1 MILIDDILFS
11 PITGLVAL
19 ARELQ
24 RAALEEQKQA
34 AAATRQ
40 ELADLY
46 RALETGAV
54 TEEEFD
60 RREGPLLDRLDAME
74 AESESAE
81 EVEETEETEETEE
94 AEE

>member
-11 PITGLVAL
+11 PITGLIAL
-19 ARELQ
+19 AREIHK
-24 RAALEEQKQA
+24 AALEERKRT

-46 RALETGAV
+46 RALETGTV

-60 RREGPLLDRLDAME
+60 RRESDLLDRLDALDGE
-74 AESESAE
+74 DDPTEGDPAE
-81 EVEETEETEETEE
+81 E
-94 AEE
+94 

>member
-1 MILIDDILFS
+1 VILIDDLLFA

-24 RAALEEQKQA
+24 RAALEEQKQL

-60 RREGPLLDRLDAME
+60 RREGPLLDRLDALE
-74 AESESAE
+74 AEGEGGDEAEEAEEAE
-81 EVEETEETEETEE
+81 EVEE
-94 AEE
+94 